1 MTVAGR
7 VLDPA
12 NRPLPNA
19 RIAVLADRKRQVGDI
34 DGRPRNILMGTTA
47 ADAEGR
53 FTLAFPAIPARDACT
68 T

>member
-1 MTVAGR
+1 MTVTGR

-19 RIAVLADRKRQVGDI
+19 RIAVLADRKRQTSDI
-34 DGRPRNILMGTTA
+34 DGRPRNLLMGTTA

-53 FTLAFPAIPARDACT
+53 FTLAFPAIPAREL
-68 T
+68 